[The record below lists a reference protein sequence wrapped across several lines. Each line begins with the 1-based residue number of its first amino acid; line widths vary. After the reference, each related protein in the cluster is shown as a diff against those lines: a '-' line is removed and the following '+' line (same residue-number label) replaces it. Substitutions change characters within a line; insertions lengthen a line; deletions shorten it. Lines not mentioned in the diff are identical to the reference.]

1 MRLRALL
8 PVLMLVGH
16 VTAACADTV
25 WIAVSAGSPDYASA
39 ADTVRDQLQQSD
51 PSVDVVVKPWTDVT
65 QQALPPQVRLLVS
78 IGTPA
83 LTGLAEA
90 SASGRLGRVPVVATM
105 MPNSMLETLRKRIA
119 QPLTAVVLD
128 QPPARQMALLHYA
141 FPTLSRIGILIGAES
156 AQYQAGLE
164 KAAADQGLQLNV
176 YRVNGGEDA
185 LYPVLQR
192 VLDENDVLLAV
203 PDAGIYNS
211 ASIQNILLAA
221 YRQKIPLIGYS
232 PAYVRAGAMLA
243 LYSTPTQIG
252 MQTARIVHGLLVGNP
267 AGSSGASVQSPADF
281 SVGVNTNVA
290 RSLGFRLS
298 ADALTIQLQG
308 RQGP

>member
-8 PVLMLVGH
+8 LALMLAGH
-16 VTAACADTV
+16 AVAGHAETV
-25 WIAVSAGSPDYASA
+25 WIAVSAGSPDYATVA
-39 ADTVRDQLQQSD
+39 ETVRDQLQQSD
-51 PSVDVVVKPWTDVT
+51 PTVDAIIKPWADVT
-65 QQALPPQVRLLVS
+65 QQVLPPQVKLVVS

-83 LTGLAEA
+83 LTGLADA
-90 SASGRLGRVPVVATM
+90 SAGGRLGRVPVIATTI
-105 MPNSMLETLRKRIA
+105 PSSAFEAQRKRIA
-119 QPLTAVVLD
+119 QPLIAVVLD
-128 QPPARQMALLHYA
+128 QPPGRQMALLRYA
-141 FPTLSRIGILIGAES
+141 FPTLSRIGILIGTES

-192 VLDENDVLLAV
+192 VLDENDMLLAV
-203 PDAGIYNS
+203 PDATIYNS
-211 ASIQNILLAA
+211 ASIQNILLAS

-252 MQTARIVHGLLVGNP
+252 TQTARIVHGLLVGNP
-267 AGSSGASVQSPADF
+267 TGSSVSVQSPTDF
-281 SVGVNTNVA
+281 SVGVNINVA

-308 RQGP
+308 R

>member
-8 PVLMLVGH
+8 FALTLVGQ
-16 VTAACADTV
+16 TAAAYADTV
-25 WIAVSAGSPDYASA
+25 WIAVSAGSVDYATA

-51 PSVDVVVKPWTDVT
+51 PTVEAVIKPWADVT
-65 QQALPPQVRLLVS
+65 QQVLPPQVKLLVS

-83 LTGLAEA
+83 LAGLADA
-90 SASGRLGRVPVVATM
+90 SAGGRLGRVPVVATM
-105 MPNSMLETLRKRIA
+105 MPNSVLETQRKRIV

-141 FPTLSRIGILIGAES
+141 FPTLSRIGILIGTES

-164 KAAADQGLQLNV
+164 KAAVDQGLQLNV
-176 YRVNGGEDA
+176 YRVSGDEDT

-203 PDAGIYNS
+203 PDATIYNS
-211 ASIQNILLAA
+211 ASIQNILLAS

-252 MQTARIVHGLLVGNP
+252 MQTARIVHGLLAGNP
-267 AGSSGASVQSPADF
+267 AGSGAVSVQGPTDF
-281 SVGVNTNVA
+281 SVGVNINVA

-308 RQGP
+308 R